1 MALYSYQ
8 AFSKAGARTSGTID
22 ATSLAAARDQL
33 SKMGMFPIKISL
45 AEQEKRGF
53 SIKGLFQRGVS
64 MKDKILFTRQLAV
77 LLRSGIPLLQALEL
91 LVDQFSGRLHRILVE
106 IKDGI
111 KEGQS
116 LANGLARYPKVF
128 ENIYVQLVRAGEAAG
143 NLEII
148 LERLVEYMERRQ
160 AITKKVKGALSYP
173 LIQLVVVIIVVIFL
187 LTAVVPK
194 IATPFKNKGVDLP
207 VPTRILLVISDFVR
221 AHYIILLGSIIGIII
236 LFLYWKS
243 TKSGS
248 YFLDKIKLKIPV
260 ISYFTR
266 MGAVVQFS
274 RTLGML
280 MEGGVNLSEALDIVV
295 RIVDNQVLA
304 RALSQARDK
313 IVQQGKIAQFL
324 QQTGLFPSIAIY
336 LIRTGEESGQL
347 PNMLLT
353 VAKNYEEDL
362 QEMADNLSK
371 AIEPIMLIVMALI
384 VGFIVMSVALPIV
397 RMSTVIS

>member
-22 ATSLAAARDQL
+22 ATSLAAAREQL

-77 LLRSGIPLLQALEL
+77 LLRSGVPLLQALEL
-91 LVDQFSGRLHRILVE
+91 LVDQFSGRLHRILVD

-173 LIQLVVVIIVVIFL
+173 MIQLVVVIIVVIFL
-187 LTAVVPK
+187 LTSVVPK
-194 IATPFKNKGVDLP
+194 IATPFKNKGVALP
-207 VPTRILLVISDFVR
+207 TPTRILLAMSDFVR
-221 AHYIILLGSIIGIII
+221 AHYFILLGSVIGLII

-248 YFLDKIKLKIPV
+248 YLLDKIKLKIPV
-260 ISYFTR
+260 VSYFTR

-295 RIVDNQVLA
+295 RITDNQVLA

>member
-8 AFSKAGARTSGTID
+8 AFSKAGARVSGTLD
-22 ATSLAAARDQL
+22 AVSTGAAREQL
-33 SKMGMFPIKISL
+33 SKMGLFPIKITL
-45 AEQEKRGF
+45 ATQEGGGF
-53 SIKGLFQRGVS
+53 LSFFQRGVS
-64 MKDKILFTRQLAV
+64 IKDKILFTRQLAI

-106 IKDGI
+106 VKDGI

-128 ENIYVQLVRAGEAAG
+128 ENLYVQLVRAGEAAG
-143 NLEII
+143 NLEVI

-160 AITKKVKGALSYP
+160 VVVKKVKGALSYP
-173 LIQLVVVIIVVIFL
+173 LMQLAVVGLVVVFL
-187 LTAVVPK
+187 LTVVVPK
-194 IATPFKNKGVDLP
+194 IAAPFKKKGAELP
-207 VPTRILLVISDFVR
+207 LPTKILLAMSDFVKN
-221 AHYIILLGSIIGIII
+221 HYLILLGSVVTIVG
-236 LFLYWKS
+236 LFLFWKS

-248 YFLDKIKLKIPV
+248 YLLDKIKLKIPL
-260 ISYFTR
+260 IRYFTR

-295 RIVDNQVLA
+295 RITDNQVLA

-324 QQTGLFPSIAIY
+324 QQTGLFPPIAIY

-347 PNMLLT
+347 PAMLLT

-362 QEMADNLSK
+362 QEMADGLSK
-371 AIEPIMLIVMALI
+371 AVEPIMMLVMAVV
-384 VGFIVMSVALPIV
+384 VGFIVMSVALPIMK
-397 RMSTVIS
+397 MSTVVT